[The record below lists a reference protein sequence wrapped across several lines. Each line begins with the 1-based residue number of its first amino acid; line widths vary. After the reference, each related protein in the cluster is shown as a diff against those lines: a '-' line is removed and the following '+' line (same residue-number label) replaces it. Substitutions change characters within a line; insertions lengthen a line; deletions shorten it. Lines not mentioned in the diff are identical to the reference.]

1 MSSICSNCCIKLR
14 KNSVAAQRTF
24 DVKPFINKYN
34 LNGIKYPSRTDDLK
48 AFEKNNPTMGPK

>member
-1 MSSICSNCCIKLR
+1 M
-14 KNSVAAQRTF
+14 
-24 DVKPFINKYN
+24 KPFINKYN